1 MHVQIMR
8 LDFGDK
14 QVDQC
19 DASKLRGCI
28 ANQFPH
34 YIELHHHLER
44 NRVLYKYPCI
54 QYKVIK
60 GIPMVIGINSG
71 VKILQTIYGFVDE
84 LESEG
89 ETHII
94 YEKYIT
100 LKDEAFGISGEMMA
114 YHFLTPWL
122 ALNGK
127 NYQRYKFLGRKG
139 QTELLHR
146 VLIGNIL
153 SVAKS
158 LQYVVIDEIKVETR
172 LKPVKTELKG
182 ISMIGF
188 TGEFQVNFNLP
199 DYIGLG
205 KSVSRGFGTIKRI
218 KEEIESQPTISL

>member
-1 MHVQIMR
+1 MHVQIMK
-8 LDFGDK
+8 LDFGDN
-14 QVDQC
+14 QVDQR

-34 YIELHHHLER
+34 YTELHHHLEK

-54 QYKVIK
+54 QYKVIR

-71 VKILQTIYGFVDE
+71 VKVLQTIYGFVDE
-84 LESEG
+84 LKFEG
-89 ETHII
+89 ETQII

-100 LKDEAFGISGEMMA
+100 LKDEPFGISRKMMA
-114 YHFLTPWL
+114 YRFLTPWL
-122 ALNGK
+122 ALNEK
-127 NYQRYKFLGRKG
+127 NYQRYKFLGRKE
-139 QTELLHR
+139 QTALLHR

-158 LQYVVIDEIKVETR
+158 LQYVVLDEIKVKTK

-182 ISMIGF
+182 IPMIGF

-205 KSVSRGFGTIKRI
+205 KSVSRGFGAIKRI
-218 KEEIESQPTISL
+218 HGRESEP